1 MDLTLG
7 QFFVYQ
13 ADFNELDASQ
23 TGSLEEPEIKT
34 LLQRQLEREITET
47 ELRSFIDK
55 CDLNQVSSLS
65 CDDAQLCVYRMG
77 VSVYTST
84 SVTW

>member
-34 LLQRQLEREITET
+34 LLQRQLEREITEA

-55 CDLNQVSSLS
+55 CDLNQVSSFEL
-65 CDDAQLCVYRMG
+65 
-77 VSVYTST
+77 
-84 SVTW
+84 